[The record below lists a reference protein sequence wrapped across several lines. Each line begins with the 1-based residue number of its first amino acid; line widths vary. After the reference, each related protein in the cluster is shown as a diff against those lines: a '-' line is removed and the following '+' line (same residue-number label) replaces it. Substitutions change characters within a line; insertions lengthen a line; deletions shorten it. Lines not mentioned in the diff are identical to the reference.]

1 MNINANTAERD
12 MSRSGY
18 TDDIDDVLSYGQW
31 RGQVAS
37 AIRGKLGQY
46 MLKELLCALDEMP
59 DKKLYAGNFK
69 TESGEFCTLG
79 VLGHKK
85 DIKMADLG
93 NADYGCNQREVG
105 RRFNIAYQLASE
117 IMFMNDEG
125 CRLYATPEQRWEDM
139 RKWIA
144 DNIND

>member
-1 MNINANTAERD
+1 

-18 TDDIDDVLSYGQW
+18 SDDIDDVLSYGQW

-37 AIRGKLGQY
+37 AIRGKRGQAI
-46 MLKELLCALDEMP
+46 LKELLCALDEMP

-79 VLGHKK
+79 VLGHKRSI
-85 DIKMADLG
+85 DMTDLG
-93 NADYGCNQREVG
+93 NDDYGCNQREVG
-105 RRFNIAYQLASE
+105 TRFNIAYQLASE

-125 CRLYATPEQRWEDM
+125 CRYQATPEQRWQDM
-139 RKWIA
+139 REWILE
-144 DNIND
+144 NIKEE

>member
-1 MNINANTAERD
+1 

-18 TDDIDDVLSYGQW
+18 TDDMDDVLSYGRW

-37 AIRGKLGQY
+37 AIRGKRGQAI
-46 MLKELLCALDEMP
+46 LKELLCALDEMP

-85 DIKMADLG
+85 GINLTHLG
-93 NADYGCNQREVG
+93 DEDYGCDQIEVG

-125 CRLYATPEQRWEDM
+125 GRYNSTPEQRWQDM
-139 RKWIA
+139 RRWIT